1 MRHSRRAV
9 MAEHYKLYLKKNV
22 FNGKYFVRNLQ
33 IGICTVA
40 VGALVAGTITVA
52 NLGHGD
58 SRTAVNAQISV
69 KEALF
74 GGVQDKDEITRE
86 TDAEEVAVST
96 TEERTTEQAAT
107 EPVMTEMPTEETV
120 QSKEEYAQQE
130 SPVSTSEFD
139 GKCIANVE
147 GSLNIRK
154 EPDTDSEFVGSMN
167 AGAIAIVKDT
177 DGEWTKIKSGDV
189 EGYVLTD
196 YILTGKDAE
205 ALAAEH
211 VTLVGT
217 VLEDGVNIRTEQS
230 TDADIL
236 TVLNKDDTISI
247 LGESEEPVDEQ
258 IEQEETT
265 GESDEESKEV
275 RTEQL
280 AQDEKADT
288 IEQTEEDQSDQNPQ
302 ETAAQQSDENVTT
315 PAEAV
320 SAEETVPAIATQP
333 EQEAKQSDTEV
344 AEQTAITWIPV
355 MLEDGQ
361 TGYVAADFVDV
372 DKLYEVAVSA
382 EELERKAAEEEAARR
397 AAEEEAEAAR
407 QAQSSSNTG
416 GASSSS
422 DSSSNNSSSY
432 SGATTTPVTTTESG
446 ECLGTFTITAYCGCS
461 ECSGGHN
468 ITASGTTPTEGRT
481 IAADTS
487 ILPFGTQVVID
498 GVVYTV
504 EDRGSGVSGNHI
516 DIFFATHDR
525 ALAFGRK
532 TVKVYKY

>member
-22 FNGKYFVRNLQ
+22 FNAKYFVRNLQ

-40 VGALVAGTITVA
+40 VGALVAGTIAVA
-52 NLGHGD
+52 HLGQGD
-58 SRTAVNAQISV
+58 DRTTANAEISV

-74 GGVQDKDEITRE
+74 GGVQEDVEITGE
-86 TDAEEVAVST
+86 ADTEEVAVST
-96 TEERTTEQAAT
+96 TEHLTTEQATTELVRTEVAT
-107 EPVMTEMPTEETV
+107 EEAV
-120 QSKEEYAQQE
+120 QGQEVYAQQE
-130 SPVSTSEFD
+130 NPVSTSEFD

-196 YILTGKDAE
+196 YILTGQDAE

-247 LGESEEPVDEQ
+247 LGESD
-258 IEQEETT
+258 
-265 GESDEESKEV
+265 
-275 RTEQL
+275 
-280 AQDEKADT
+280 DT
-288 IEQTEEDQSDQNPQ
+288 IDEQTEETTETSNGESKEASIEQTVPNEEADVVEQEGADQKKDAVEQEGADQKKDVAEQAN
-302 ETAAQQSDENVTT
+302 ENTEEAGTQQADGSVTISGDG
-315 PAEAV
+315 V
-320 SAEETVPAIATQP
+320 SAEETVPVLATQ
-333 EQEAKQSDTEV
+333 QEEETKQVDT
-344 AEQTAITWIPV
+344 EQTAITWIPV

-361 TGYVAADFVDV
+361 TGYVSADLVDV
-372 DKLYEVAVSA
+372 DRLYEVAVSA

-397 AAEEEAEAAR
+397 AAEEEAARQAAEAEAAR
-407 QAQSSSNTG
+407 QAAAQAESSTSG
-416 GASSSS
+416 GGSSSSSS
-422 DSSSNNSSSY
+422 DNSSSY

-468 ITASGTTPTEGRT
+468 VTASGTTPTEGRT

-487 ILPFGTQVVID
+487 I
-498 GVVYTV
+498 
-504 EDRGSGVSGNHI
+504 
-516 DIFFATHDR
+516 
-525 ALAFGRK
+525 
-532 TVKVYKY
+532 